1 MNTTLDWRL
10 LKKLYSIHSPS
21 GKEDKMIAFLISY
34 LKSLHGNIKL
44 GKDSYGNL
52 YAWKGESE
60 TYPCIVAHLDQV
72 QRNHPRDFRAIET
85 RDIIFGF
92 SAKEHSICGLG
103 ADDKNGIII
112 CLEAIKKYDCMKV
125 VFFKEEETGC
135 RGSSHAEMKFFED
148 CRFVI
153 QCDRKGNSDLITNI
167 GCSDL
172 CSEKFIQD
180 IDPEK
185 WGYKE
190 ETGMM
195 TDVEALKERGLS
207 VSAINMSCGYYNPHT
222 DEEITVKRDLEKCW
236 RFVQH
241 IIEDCTET
249 YPHEIG
255 ENGGY
260 FNCYDEWEIEEEI
273 HSILQ
278 QDPTMTASDLY
289 DMYQTN
295 FPMLRL
301 EDFERIVSDH
311 KLWYDD
317 EEETLTQTFKPDGK
331 ETDKKDFIF

>member
-1 MNTTLDWRL
+1 MNKTIDWRL
-10 LKKLYSIHSPS
+10 LKKLYAIHSPS
-21 GKEDKMIAFLISY
+21 GKEDKMIAFLVSY
-34 LKSLHGNIKL
+34 LKSLPGVKL
-44 GKDSYGNL
+44 GRDSYGNL

-60 TYPCIVAHLDQV
+60 SYPCIVAHLDQV

-85 RDIIFGF
+85 RDIIFGY
-92 SAKEHSICGLG
+92 SAKEHSIFGLG

-135 RGSSHAEMKFFED
+135 HGSSRAEMKFFED
-148 CRFVI
+148 CRYVI
-153 QCDRKGNSDLITNI
+153 QCDRRGNSDLITNI

-236 RFVQH
+236 HLVQH

-249 YPHEIG
+249 YPHEVG
-255 ENGGY
+255 DNEGY
-260 FNCYDEWEIEEEI
+260 FSYDEWEIEEEI
-273 HSILQ
+273 HSIIQ

-295 FPMLRL
+295 YPMLRL

-311 KLWYDD
+311 QLWYDD

-331 ETDKKDFIF
+331 ETDKEDFIF